1 MVRENKDLSI
11 NQAQAIIEE
20 NKSFNEQIVEQEVN
34 EVTDRS

>member
-11 NQAQAIIEE
+11 SQAQAIIEE